1 MPFVKTWYG
10 GMVPHMILTWVVWRA
25 VCVKKNRMRG
35 RGYFYPLELNI
46 SKTTSR
52 CLLLSDAAWEQQ
64 FSFFIRCQPYGGMLL
79 VPHGTYIPLPPRMV
93 WYQLD
98 FATSYILTS
107 IAQHSTQTT
116 VRRTHLNRTSRRK
129 SDESP
134 KSPPTCAEQTIDG
147 RRLFETHA
155 TVTCS
160 TGKFP

>member
-52 CLLLSDAAWEQQ
+52 CLLLSDAAWEQ
-64 FSFFIRCQPYGGMLL
+64 LL
-79 VPHGTYIPLPPRMV
+79 FLHSLPPIWWYVTGTTWYIPLPPRMV

-134 KSPPTCAEQTIDG
+134 KSPPTCAEPTTDG

-160 TGKFP
+160 TGKFS